1 LEGGTNSKHPNEISQ
16 TQKAQPSEKTAGT
29 EKPNAANGPLTGL
42 KVLDI
47 ATVYAAPFATALLGD
62 YGADV
67 IKIELPGKGD
77 PVRGFHPFKDNESLA
92 WAAIS
97 RNKRAITLNLKKEK
111 GQHLFYQL
119 LKNQDLLFE
128 NFRPGTLDQWGVTVQ
143 KMREVNPRLI
153 IIRVSGYGQTGPYRT
168 KAGFGTPATA
178 FSGYTYISGYPDKPP
193 LSPPISLVDYVTGLF
208 AVIGALSAL
217 YHRDAKGGAGQEID
231 VSLFESMFRL
241 LEVAVAT
248 YDQTNHITER
258 LGNDNTSAVPVGTF
272 QTRDGKWMVLT
283 TSTDRT
289 FYRLADV
296 MGRSDMKTDPRY
308 ATNIER
314 VKRRTEV
321 HAIVQEWFKAHDA
334 GEIQEIFDKNGIPV
348 SPIYNMA
355 DIFQDPQYK
364 ARGALVEVDHPVLGK
379 IKLPNVIPKFSQTPG
394 TVRKTGASIGE
405 HNFEIFTELG
415 LSLEDINEL
424 KEEGV
429 I

>member
-1 LEGGTNSKHPNEISQ
+1 
-16 TQKAQPSEKTAGT
+16 
-29 EKPNAANGPLTGL
+29 
-42 KVLDI
+42 
-47 ATVYAAPFATALLGD
+47 
-62 YGADV
+62 
-67 IKIELPGKGD
+67 
-77 PVRGFHPFKDNESLA
+77 
-92 WAAIS
+92 
-97 RNKRAITLNLKKEK
+97 
-111 GQHLFYQL
+111 
-119 LKNQDLLFE
+119 
-128 NFRPGTLDQWGVTVQ
+128 
-143 KMREVNPRLI
+143 
-153 IIRVSGYGQTGPYRT
+153 
-168 KAGFGTPATA
+168 
-178 FSGYTYISGYPDKPP
+178 
-193 LSPPISLVDYVTGLF
+193 
-208 AVIGALSAL
+208 
-217 YHRDAKGGAGQEID
+217 
-231 VSLFESMFRL
+231 
-241 LEVAVAT
+241 
-248 YDQTNHITER
+248 
-258 LGNDNTSAVPVGTF
+258 
-272 QTRDGKWMVLT
+272 MVLT